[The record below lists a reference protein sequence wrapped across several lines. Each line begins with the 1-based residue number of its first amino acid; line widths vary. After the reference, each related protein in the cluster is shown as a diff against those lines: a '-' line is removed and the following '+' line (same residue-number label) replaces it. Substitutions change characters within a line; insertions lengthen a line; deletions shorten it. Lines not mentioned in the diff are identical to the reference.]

1 MLWIIII
8 FLSITLGI
16 FVTLYFLLRK
26 EMKSVKSQLGSI
38 NRNKTNSKIL
48 LKTGRNEIE
57 KLILEINNTLSLKQ
71 ESEIKYKEMNLE
83 MKQSI
88 SNISHDLRTPLTS
101 IMGYIQLMEDPNISE
116 AERYDYINIVKKR
129 TKDLQMLITS
139 FYDLSR
145 LEGRE
150 YKFQFELI
158 NLPNLLCDSM
168 ASFYNEFISKGIEPS
183 INIDEDV
190 PMVLGDENGVNRI
203 LFNLIQN
210 ILKHGEDLA
219 EISLKKKEDSIIT
232 TFTNGAKNLSEEDS
246 KLLFQRFFT
255 ADRTRSGKSTGIGLA
270 VTKELVE
277 QMGHEIS
284 SELRDGKLSIIIR
297 WKIKNI
303 QK

>member
-1 MLWIIII
+1 MLWMIII
-8 FLSITLGI
+8 FLAITVGI
-16 FVTLYFLLRK
+16 LSALYFLLRK
-26 EMKSVKSQLGSI
+26 EIKSVRSQLGSI
-38 NRNKTNSKIL
+38 NRNKTNSKVL
-48 LKTGRNEIE
+48 LKIGINEIE

-83 MKQSI
+83 LKQSI

-116 AERYDYINIVKKR
+116 AERKDYINIVKKR

-183 INIDEDV
+183 INIDESV
-190 PMVLGDENGVNRI
+190 PMILGDVNGVKRI

-210 ILKHGEDLA
+210 ILKHGESLA
-219 EISLKKKEDSIIT
+219 RISLEKREDFIVT

-284 SELRDGKLSIIIR
+284 SGLKDGKLSIIIR